1 MFGATPLHFASH
13 AGHTE
18 VVTAL
23 LSKGG
28 NPSTLNMYGSP
39 PLHYAI
45 EKAHADVVAALLEHE
60 DSNVNLPNMYGYSP
74 LHLAASHGSV
84 TITELL
90 LAKGANQKIKNSV
103 RSIIMI
109 SRVADLRS
117 HVYPC
122 VLHMSSLVIH
132 LPSLQ
137 TVKATKEWHFSL
149 NMELAKKLRQAGA
162 SFACRIVRLRLVASL
177 ILLVVFDKAFGPM
190 AIRGSQNIFVRSL
203 TDP

>member
-1 MFGATPLHFASH
+1 MIVCPCPISFDILAARSRFSSMFGATPLHFASH

-28 NPSTLNMYGSP
+28 NPSTLNMYGSS

-117 HVYPC
+117 HVLSMC
-122 VLHMSSLVIH
+122 VAYVQFGYT
-132 LPSLQ
+132 PAQ
-137 TVKATKEWHFSL
+137 
-149 NMELAKKLRQAGA
+149 LADSEGNEGVALLLEHGA
-162 SFACRIVRLRLVASL
+162 SEETSAGWG
-177 ILLVVFDKAFGPM
+177 LLC
-190 AIRGSQNIFVRSL
+190 L
-203 TDP
+203 